1 MIGLIGLGARR
12 DRNSERVDIAAGGC
26 FVVGE
31 RRFVRSGE
39 REPSCYS
46 YELILSPRVGMV
58 VESFPEWRQTT
69 FDLGCVS
76 WLSIVWILDGIP

>member
-1 MIGLIGLGARR
+1 MIRLIGLGARR

-26 FVVGE
+26 FVIGK
-31 RRFVRSGE
+31 RRIVRSGE

-58 VESFPEWRQTT
+58 IEAFPKWRQAT
-69 FDLGCVS
+69 FDLSYVS
-76 WLSIVWILDGIP
+76 KMFTM